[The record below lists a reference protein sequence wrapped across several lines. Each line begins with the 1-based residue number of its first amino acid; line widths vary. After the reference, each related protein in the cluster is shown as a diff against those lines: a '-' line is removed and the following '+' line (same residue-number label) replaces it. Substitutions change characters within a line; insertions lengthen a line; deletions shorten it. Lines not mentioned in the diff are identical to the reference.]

1 MVPLGSIFANWRME
15 NHLIFTSFKLHTVCT
30 IGLLTAP
37 HTAYSQIHDFIVKFM
52 PFFFQVEKQKW
63 TAINDCVLA

>member
-37 HTAYSQIHDFIVKFM
+37 HSAYSQIHDFIVKFM
-52 PFFFQVEKQKW
+52 PFFFSKLRNKSGL
-63 TAINDCVLA
+63 CYK